1 MEIQIKRE
9 WHGEVIF
16 NHETNTASV
25 VAILINPR
33 LGYIVRQIQHD
44 NEGRILN
51 ILLQLDDHTFNIVNI
66 YALQTDNDK
75 WPPNIDPLVQ
85 RHDTV
90 IASLGNNKNQL
101 NNPQLLLKQ

>member
-9 WHGEVIF
+9 WDGEVIF

-44 NEGRILN
+44 NEGCI
-51 ILLQLDDHTFNIVNI
+51 
-66 YALQTDNDK
+66 
-75 WPPNIDPLVQ
+75 
-85 RHDTV
+85 
-90 IASLGNNKNQL
+90 
-101 NNPQLLLKQ
+101 

>member
-1 MEIQIKRE
+1 M
-9 WHGEVIF
+9 EVIF

-33 LGYIVRQIQHD
+33 LGYIVRQIKHD

-66 YALQTDNDK
+66 NFTHCKQTMIN
-75 WPPNIDPLVQ
+75 
-85 RHDTV
+85 
-90 IASLGNNKNQL
+90 G
-101 NNPQLLLKQ
+101 LLTSTH